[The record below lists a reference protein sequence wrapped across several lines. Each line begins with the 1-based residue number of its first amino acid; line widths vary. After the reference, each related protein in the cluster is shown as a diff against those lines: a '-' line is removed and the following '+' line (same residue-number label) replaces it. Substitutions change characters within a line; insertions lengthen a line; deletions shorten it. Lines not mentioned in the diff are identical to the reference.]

1 MDQKILICYSSRM
14 TNTLFIQSCLN
25 QNKSGKIPVWMMR
38 QAGRYLP
45 EYQLLRKKYGFKQMM
60 STPEL
65 ATEITLQPIRRFGM
79 DAAILFS
86 DILVTAEALGFPV
99 EFIEKKGPVFHQPFT
114 PNTPLPEDIHVP
126 LKLSYV
132 FDAIKLLKKELQ
144 VPLIGFAGAPFTVA
158 AYLIEG
164 GSSAS
169 LETVKKWMMDDPNSL
184 HHLLSS
190 LTKVTKSYLEEQI
203 RLGVNAVQLFDTWA
217 GLLSY
222 ASFKAFALPYIKEI
236 VSNLSCPVLFYTRH
250 TSAFLDLL
258 KDLPIQVL
266 SVDWQSSLSFCR
278 KHVPFSL
285 QGNLDP
291 QLLLTQNHDQ
301 LFLEVSDILGKMKGD
316 PGYIFNLGHGVLPPT
331 SPDTVKAIVDFVH
344 AY

>member
-1 MDQKILICYSSRM
+1 MV
-14 TNTLFIQSCLN
+14 NTSLFIQSCLN
-25 QNKSGKIPVWMMR
+25 QNTSGKIPVWMMR

-45 EYQLLRKKYGFKQMM
+45 EYQVLRKKYGFKQMM

-99 EFIEKKGPVFHQPFT
+99 EFIEKKGPVFHRPFT
-114 PNTPLPEDIHVP
+114 PNTTLPQHVDVP
-126 LKLSYV
+126 FKLSYV
-132 FDAIKLLKKELQ
+132 FDAIKLLKKELR

-158 AYLIEG
+158 SYLIEG

-169 LETVKKWMMDDPNSL
+169 LEKVKKWMIDDPKSL

-190 LTKVTKSYLEEQI
+190 LTSITKSYLEEQI
-203 RLGVNAVQLFDTWA
+203 RLGVDAVQLFDTWA
-217 GLLSY
+217 GLLSH
-222 ASFKAFALPYIKEI
+222 ASFKTFALPYIKEI
-236 VSNLSCPVLFYTRH
+236 VRNLSCPVLFYTRH

-266 SVDWQSSLSFCR
+266 SVDWQSCLSFCR
-278 KHVPFSL
+278 KNVAFSL

-291 QLLLTQNHDQ
+291 QLLLGQDHNQ
-301 LFLEVSDILGKMKGD
+301 IFLEVSDILDKMQGN